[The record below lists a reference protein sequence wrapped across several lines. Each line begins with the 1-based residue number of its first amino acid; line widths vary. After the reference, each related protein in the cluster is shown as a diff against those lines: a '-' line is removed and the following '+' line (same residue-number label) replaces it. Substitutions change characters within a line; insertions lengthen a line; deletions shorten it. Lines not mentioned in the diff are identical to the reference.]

1 MLYTGLLRES
11 RSCAECSIHLCWATR
26 HAYTNADRHTNSD
39 TIGHPKRNAH
49 SYGHNYTYSYAYS
62 NTYSNSNS
70 YSYAHFNTKGPSTR
84 SSDATPT
91 PDSVAVI

>member
-11 RSCAECSIHLCWATR
+11 RSCAECSTHLCWATR

-62 NTYSNSNS
+62 NTYS
-70 YSYAHFNTKGPSTR
+70 YSYAHFNTKGPSPHPR
-84 SSDATPT
+84 PT
-91 PDSVAVI
+91 P